1 MAGDTCKH
9 VLDED
14 RTQPIFAV
22 VPIDLP
28 SGNHTVMIERPVST
42 VTPPQAGYNG
52 LNFARSRS
60 RRNSYSNE
68 EALDL
73 GRRARMALGL

>member
-9 VLDED
+9 VLDKD